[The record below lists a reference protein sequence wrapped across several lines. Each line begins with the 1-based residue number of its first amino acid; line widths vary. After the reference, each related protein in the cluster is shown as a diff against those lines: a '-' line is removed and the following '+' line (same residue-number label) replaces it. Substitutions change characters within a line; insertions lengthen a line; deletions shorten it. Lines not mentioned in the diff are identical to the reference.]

1 MLTASML
8 KLLDY
13 LSILYKDT
21 FKINVK
27 DKMNADSTEFTE
39 NKEVQVGF
47 INNIIKNDKNIRIV
61 VSIFSLP
68 IFQFVWW
75 VG

>member
-61 VSIFSLP
+61 VSIFALL